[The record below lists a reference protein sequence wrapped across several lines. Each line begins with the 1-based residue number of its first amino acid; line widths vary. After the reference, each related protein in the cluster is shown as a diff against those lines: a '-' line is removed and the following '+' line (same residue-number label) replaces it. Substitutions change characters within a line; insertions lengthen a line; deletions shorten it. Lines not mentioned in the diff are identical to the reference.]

1 MAPEQR
7 QEDNS
12 PLRRNERLPS
22 GMRKEIEDMITISLK
37 SVETS
42 ITKLEQTIKD
52 KRWTAGIAVPIICS
66 VITAMVAAFITVSQM
81 GG

>member
-1 MAPEQR
+1 MPPET
-7 QEDNS
+7 EDNS
-12 PLRRNERLPS
+12 PLLRNERLPS

-66 VITAMVAAFITVSQM
+66 IIVAVVGAFVTLSQI